1 MSSRRAYV
9 SCAGDRTIQVFA
21 LETDGVMRRHSVVPI
36 PGPDGPSTSSPV
48 ALAPD
53 RRFLYTALRAPP
65 FPVISFAIDPATG
78 SLTQFAEGSL
88 PDSMA
93 YIATDRTG
101 RWLLSASYPGSL
113 VAVHAIDADG
123 GIRGMAAQVIATPP
137 KAHCIQ
143 QAPSSGFIYATSL
156 GGDAILRWRLG
167 AAGLDESSL
176 RTTRLRIG
184 SGPRHLAFAPD
195 GTLYCLNELDAT
207 LDVLSEDAGSDT
219 LAVRQTLRLL
229 EGEGK
234 RAAADLHATPDGRLL
249 FASERTS
256 NALYG
261 FGVASDCGELTK
273 LGATPCETTPRGF
286 AIDPDGRFLLC
297 AGQTAD
303 AVGVY
308 SIDASSG
315 GLTRLS
321 RHPTGPNPNW
331 IEIVDL

>member
-1 MSSRRAYV
+1 MSRLVYV
-9 SCAGDRTIQVFA
+9 SCAGDRTTRIFA
-21 LETDGVMRRHSVVPI
+21 LATDGTLRPISVVPI
-36 PGPDGPSTSSPV
+36 PGPEAPSTSSPL

-53 RRFLYTALRAPP
+53 RRFLYAALRAPP
-65 FPVISFAIDPATG
+65 FPLTSFAIDPANG
-78 SLTQFAEGSL
+78 QLTPFAEASL

-93 YIATDRTG
+93 YIATDQTG

-123 GIRGMAAQVIATPP
+123 GIRGAAVQVIATPP
-137 KAHCIQ
+137 KAHFIQ
-143 QAPSSGFIYATSL
+143 QAPSGFVYATSL

-167 AAGLDESSL
+167 PKGLDENSL
-176 RTTRLRIG
+176 RPTRLRTG

-207 LDVLSEDAGSDT
+207 LDVLNEDTSSDA
-219 LAVRQTLRLL
+219 LVVRQTLPLL

-234 RAAADLHATPDGRLL
+234 RAAADLHLTPDGRLL

-256 NALYG
+256 SALYG
-261 FGVASDCGELTK
+261 FRIPLGGTELTP
-273 LGATPCETTPRGF
+273 LGATPCEATPRGF
-286 AIDPDGRFLLC
+286 AIDPDGRFLLS

-303 AVGVY
+303 TVGVY
-308 SIDASSG
+308 AIDARSG
-315 GLTRLS
+315 GLTRLG
-321 RHPTGPNPNW
+321 RYPTGPNPNW